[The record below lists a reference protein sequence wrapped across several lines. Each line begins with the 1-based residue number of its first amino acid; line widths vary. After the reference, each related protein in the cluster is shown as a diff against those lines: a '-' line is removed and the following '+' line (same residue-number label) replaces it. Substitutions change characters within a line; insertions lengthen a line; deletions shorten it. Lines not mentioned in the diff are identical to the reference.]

1 MKLQSVIK
9 ICLLA
14 TALLFTSS
22 CATPKKSRLAATT
35 LAFAGG
41 SLIGAQTAPKDERKE
56 LHSMYWAGI
65 AGLSAAVISNYVY
78 SEEEELLKARL
89 ELEKMKAEMDLLQNS
104 KKILVKEGTGY
115 FQNPQGEQFFQKG
128 KAKWRIYEIDQWVK
142 DGPYRL
148 YHQDKMVELYPE
160 NQK

>member
-1 MKLQSVIK
+1 MI
-9 ICLLA
+9 LL
-14 TALLFTSS
+14 SG

-41 SLIGAQTAPKDERKE
+41 AVIGAQTAPKDERKE

-65 AGLSAAVISNYVY
+65 AGLTAAVISNYIY
-78 SEEEELLKARL
+78 SEEDELLKARL
-89 ELEKMKAEMDLLQNS
+89 EVEKLKAEMDLLQNS
-104 KKILVKEGTGY
+104 KKILIKEGTGY

-148 YHQDKMVELYPE
+148 YHQDKLVELYPE
-160 NQK
+160 EKK

>member
-1 MKLQSVIK
+1 M
-9 ICLLA
+9 
-14 TALLFTSS
+14 
-22 CATPKKSRLAATT
+22 AATT

-41 SLIGAQTAPKDERKE
+41 ALIGGQTAPKDERKE

-89 ELEKMKAEMDLLQNS
+89 EIEKMKAEMDLLQNS

-148 YHQDKMVELYPE
+148 YHQDKMVELFPE
-160 NQK
+160 KQK